1 MSGSGRLS
9 RWSGARE
16 EEEEEEGKEEE
27 EEVGENRRE
36 AAEEEAEREAGRE
49 VEEGSGASI
58 PSDMPRRWVKLAE
71 PDSKS
76 ESLII
81 KERKILEN

>member
-1 MSGSGRLS
+1 MSGSGKLR

-16 EEEEEEGKEEE
+16 EEEEEA
-27 EEVGENRRE
+27 GENRRE
-36 AAEEEAEREAGRE
+36 AEEEEDEREAGRE

-58 PSDMPRRWVKLAE
+58 PSDMPSRWVKLAE

-76 ESLII
+76 ES
-81 KERKILEN
+81 